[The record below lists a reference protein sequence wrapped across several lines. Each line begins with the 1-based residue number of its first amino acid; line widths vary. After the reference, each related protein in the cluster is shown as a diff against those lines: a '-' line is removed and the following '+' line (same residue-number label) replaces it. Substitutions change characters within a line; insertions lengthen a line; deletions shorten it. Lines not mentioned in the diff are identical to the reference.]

1 MNKALEG
8 LSALIVLVIIAAVG
22 ALAYLV
28 YRLVE
33 NTVHVIDREIGPAF
47 YLAGGGVLFFAFVL
61 IVVGGAVYIVRVMAA
76 RSRRIYAKDGLYPKI
91 DQGRGRFADL
101 NEPGAQSLAV
111 LASAA
116 RRPTAAMVGRVI
128 EGQYGHAQA
137 EIMPPDLPPTELT
150 VEDVAAVDP
159 RTDPHW
165 LLVGGTGS
173 GKTSASY
180 AILPALARRAPCQF
194 IVTEPGGVN
203 WGDQATATSTQ
214 QIALVIQAVQREM
227 ERRMAILR
235 SNDADHASDLGLS
248 YLVLVAEETDT
259 VLDDLR
265 LTNREMRT
273 ATVIALRNIARM
285 GRKAGVCLL
294 AVSQSGTTDVFDA
307 HVRKN
312 LSNVIL
318 FRSEHTVA
326 ETWRVAGV
334 RLSTLPAGTAY
345 SVPHGALLSFP
356 LASRP
361 RLPLWSDL
369 PELVEPASI
378 AVPDWP
384 GAPAT
389 PLLPRREPT
398 PEDMALIR
406 QVVSASRSQ
415 NEAIAKLYGSK
426 DGKTLTWVK
435 MALEVPSITLT
446 KE

>member
-1 MNKALEG
+1 
-8 LSALIVLVIIAAVG
+8 
-22 ALAYLV
+22 
-28 YRLVE
+28 
-33 NTVHVIDREIGPAF
+33 
-47 YLAGGGVLFFAFVL
+47 
-61 IVVGGAVYIVRVMAA
+61 
-76 RSRRIYAKDGLYPKI
+76 
-91 DQGRGRFADL
+91 
-101 NEPGAQSLAV
+101 
-111 LASAA
+111 
-116 RRPTAAMVGRVI
+116 
-128 EGQYGHAQA
+128 
-137 EIMPPDLPPTELT
+137 
-150 VEDVAAVDP
+150 
-159 RTDPHW
+159 
-165 LLVGGTGS
+165 
-173 GKTSASY
+173 
-180 AILPALARRAPCQF
+180 
-194 IVTEPGGVN
+194 
-203 WGDQATATSTQ
+203 
-214 QIALVIQAVQREM
+214 
-227 ERRMAILR
+227 MAILR
-235 SNDADHASDLGLS
+235 SNDADHASDLDLP
-248 YLVLVAEETDT
+248 YLMLVAEETDT

-356 LASRP
+356 LTSRP
-361 RLPLWSDL
+361 RLPIWCDL
-369 PELVEPASI
+369 PELAEPVSI

-406 QVVSASRSQ
+406 QVVNVSRSQ
-415 NEAIAKLYGSK
+415 NDAIAKLYPGSRWPSK
-426 DGKTLTWVK
+426 SHLSRSRRSNTMPLLSFNGYNSDDWEIKIEDLPAVKKVSLTSAGLYVEAGGCYDLIPWADLAAILSSATPILRMRQQRQDDVLGIPIVGTVSGDGTVQWDADAVTTLW
-435 MALEVPSITLT
+435 
-446 KE
+446 

>member
-1 MNKALEG
+1 MKALQAASWF
-8 LSALIVLVIIAAVG
+8 LFLAIAAAVLG
-22 ALAYLV
+22 AAYMV

-33 NTVHVIDREIGPAF
+33 NTVQVIDREIGPAF
-47 YLAGGGVLFFAFVL
+47 YLAGGGVLFFAFAL
-61 IVVGGAVYIVRVMAA
+61 VVIGGAVAFVRWMAR
-76 RSRRIYAKDGLYPKI
+76 RSRFIYAKDDLYPKI

-101 NEPGAQSLAV
+101 NEPGAQSLKA
-111 LASAA
+111 LSSGR

-128 EGQYGHAQA
+128 EAQYSQAQV

-150 VEDVAAVDP
+150 VADVTSVDP
-159 RTDPHW
+159 RTAPHW
-165 LLVGGTGS
+165 LLIGGTGS

-194 IVTEPGGVN
+194 VITEPGGVN
-203 WGDQATATSTQ
+203 WGNQATATSTQ
-214 QIALVIQAVQREM
+214 RIASVIQAVQQEM

-235 SNDADHASDLGLS
+235 SQDADHASDLDLP

-265 LTNREMRT
+265 LLNRDLRT

-345 SVPHGALLSFP
+345 SVPHDALLSFP
-356 LASRP
+356 LAPRP
-361 RLPLWSDL
+361 RLPLWQDL
-369 PELVEPASI
+369 PELAEPAPSI
-378 AVPDWP
+378 LVPNWP
-384 GAPAT
+384 SAPAA

-406 QVVSASRSQ
+406 RVVNTSRSQ
-415 NEAIAKLYGSK
+415 NEAITRLYGGK